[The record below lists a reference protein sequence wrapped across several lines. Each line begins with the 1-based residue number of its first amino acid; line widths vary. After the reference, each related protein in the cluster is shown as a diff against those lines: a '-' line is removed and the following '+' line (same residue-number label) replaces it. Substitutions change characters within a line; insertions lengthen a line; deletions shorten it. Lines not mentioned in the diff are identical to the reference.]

1 MLVPAYNEQYLV
13 YASLER
19 LKISRSR
26 RFGSIE
32 VIVVDDGSTDQTPA
46 VLREFERSTSAG
58 PNGKMKWVF
67 LRHEVNQGKAAAI
80 RTALQHATA
89 ELAVTHD
96 ADLEYHPVSS
106 HEPRCERKPIA
117 GVVRGKGPVRFLDK

>member
-1 MLVPAYNEQYLV
+1 
-13 YASLER
+13 
-19 LKISRSR
+19 
-26 RFGSIE
+26 
-32 VIVVDDGSTDQTPA
+32 
-46 VLREFERSTSAG
+46 
-58 PNGKMKWVF
+58 MKWVF

-80 RTALQHATA
+80 RTALQRATA